1 MIKESDL
8 DMEVRDGVGN
18 GQESPSRDG
27 DIQAGH

>member
-18 GQESPSRDG
+18 GQGCPSRDG
-27 DIQAGH
+27 VIDTGH